1 MCNTKQLHR
10 KLVEWLGL
18 RKTNPPFS
26 SQYDNISQIICVL
39 NMQMHLLGGI
49 LWYFS
54 LSWCWTKIL
63 LGFKMV
69 IFSLANAPLHI
80 KAVSGKCQ
88 AAQKCKHVEAFH
100 RVHGLNLVWFC
111 LILVNSLFPHV
122 RWRAILP
129 IIQCHLPLNTA
140 SWWDHPHRTLQFAL
154 FDVCSDNGM
163 LEIRQL
169 WSSNS
174 VLIKRPLSFNQTILL
189 LMWQHCFKLVLSV
202 CCQNKRGT
210 KCVTLCDYVPE
221 KNESNICSY
230 AFCQVA
236 NL

>member
-1 MCNTKQLHR
+1 
-10 KLVEWLGL
+10 
-18 RKTNPPFS
+18 
-26 SQYDNISQIICVL
+26 
-39 NMQMHLLGGI
+39 MQ
-49 LWYFS
+49 
-54 LSWCWTKIL
+54 

-100 RVHGLNLVWFC
+100 RVSRLNLVWFC
-111 LILVNSLFPHV
+111 LILVHSLFPHV
-122 RWRAILP
+122 RFSDSSNNSMSSST
-129 IIQCHLPLNTA
+129 QHSFK
-140 SWWDHPHRTLQFAL
+140 SWWDHPHRTLQFAR

-174 VLIKRPLSFNQTILL
+174 VLIKRPLSFTQTILF

-202 CCQNKRGT
+202 CCKNNRGT

-221 KNESNICSY
+221 KNESNIRSY